1 MAHDERI
8 LNVVLGD
15 AFGSPPGNGLGDFR
29 VTAADNGLVR
39 NFAAGGVDPI
49 DPTNLDH
56 VRADVFTDG
65 RITAADNGLVRNLAS
80 EGLDGTGLLLLFCP

>member
-1 MAHDERI
+1 MNLDLSEEQQMLR
-8 LNVVLGD
+8 D
-15 AFGSPPGNGLGDFR
+15 
-29 VTAADNGLVR
+29 TVR
-39 NFAAGGVDPI
+39 NFARGGVNPI